1 MERKYC
7 KYPLCGKELINV
19 RESRYY
25 CDDNND
31 KCKNQFHY
39 MNRKLKLE
47 FADEL
52 IFNSIIFEEYKR
64 KLSVLMKDKRVKIIP
79 EDDLMLMGI
88 DTSCHF
94 FQLHDLNES
103 MVSLRFQNYK
113 FFHFLDESKIA
124 IYKSKLY

>member
-19 RESRYY
+19 LESRDY
-25 CDDNND
+25 CDDNNN
-31 KCKNQFHY
+31 KCKNKFNY

-47 FADEL
+47 FADKI

-64 KLSVLMKDKRVKIIP
+64 KLSVLMKDRRIKIIP

-88 DTSCHF
+88 DTSCDF

-124 IYKSKLY
+124 IFKSKAA